1 MCITIDPARISLT
14 ADPVYTRFRVLRF
27 NRSLQEY
34 GSRLTFSYYGS
45 AFIAGLTLV
54 LGMLTSGCATKQ
66 QQAFKLSFLPSSP
79 AAVEPTFEAPPQ
91 FATNLYASDTPDLVQ
106 RALASASRQAEVDS
120 RVAKAHEHLEA
131 GKHFYQ
137 IDDAEGARREFD
149 AAMDILLSAP
159 DTLPDRPRLE
169 GELDQIADTIY
180 HYDLEGLGAGASA
193 QAEVVYDKS
202 PLDSILDM
210 TFPTDPNLRPKVKEE
225 IEATVSQLPLQ
236 ENDAVLSYVHYF
248 STDRGRKVL
257 TGGLRRSGRYRP
269 LVQRILDDEGV
280 PQELIYLAQVESGF
294 LPRARSNKQAVGMWQ
309 FVQFRGRQYGL
320 MQGPGTDDRLD
331 PEKATRAAAKHLHD
345 LYAMFGDW
353 YLAMAAYNC
362 GPGCVQRAVER
373 TGYADFW
380 ELRRLN
386 ALPKETANYVPAIVA
401 LTIMAKNPKDY
412 DLENLDADRPLE
424 YETMDLDTPTSLG
437 LIADAADRP
446 VSEIQDLNPALL
458 KSATPSG
465 YQLRVPK
472 GTLATVKMGLDLV
485 PANHRAEW
493 RIHRVVAGET
503 LAEIAHRYAT
513 PLLALTS
520 ANQHAAQGGPV
531 TDAPEAG
538 DMLVVPAVSHAARVA
553 PRSTLASVRGQASHK
568 TVAARRTPVNT
579 PARRVHASTDHTAS
593 LAPKHRATAN

>member
-1 MCITIDPARISLT
+1 MIFNHRALALAGFAVS
-14 ADPVYTRFRVLRF
+14 FVL
-27 NRSLQEY
+27 
-34 GSRLTFSYYGS
+34 
-45 AFIAGLTLV
+45 
-54 LGMLTSGCATKQ
+54 LTSSCATKQ
-66 QQAFKLSFLPSSP
+66 QAFRLSFLPSTP
-79 AAVEPTFEAPPQ
+79 AAIEPSFEAPPQ
-91 FATNLYASDTPDLVQ
+91 FATNLYASDSPDLVQ
-106 RALASASRQAEVDS
+106 RALASASRPAEVDS
-120 RVAKAHEHLEA
+120 RVAKARVHLEA
-131 GKHFYQ
+131 GKRFYQ
-137 IDDAEGARREFD
+137 LGDVDNARREFD
-149 AAMDILLSAP
+149 AALDVLLSAP
-159 DTLPDRPRLE
+159 ENLPDRPRLE
-169 GELDQIADTIY
+169 SELDQIADTIY
-180 HYDLEGLGAGASA
+180 HYDLEGLGAAAGD
-193 QAEVVYDKS
+193 QPQVVYDKS
-202 PLDSILDM
+202 PLDGILDM

-248 STDRGRKVL
+248 STERGRNVL
-257 TGGLRRSGRYRP
+257 LGGLRRSGRFRP

-386 ALPKETANYVPAIVA
+386 VLPKETANYVPVILAV
-401 LTIMAKNPKDY
+401 TIMAKNPKDY
-412 DLENLDADRPLE
+412 DLENLDADRPVE
-424 YETMDLDTPTSLG
+424 YDTIDLDTPTSLA

-458 KSATPSG
+458 KSAAPAG

-472 GTLATVKMGLDLV
+472 GTLPTVMMALDLV
-485 PANHRAEW
+485 PAAHRADW
-493 RIHRVVAGET
+493 RIHRVVPGET
-503 LAEIAHRYAT
+503 LAEIAHRYST
-513 PLLALTS
+513 PVSALTS
-520 ANQHAAQGGPV
+520 ANQRAALNAPAS
-531 TDAPEAG
+531 DAPVAG
-538 DMLVVPAVSHAARVA
+538 DLLVVPASSHLPRTAAVA
-553 PRSTLASVRGQASHK
+553 ISRGKLARK
-568 TVAARRTPVNT
+568 TAAPKNGAVARRTLVNT
-579 PARRVHASTDHTAS
+579 PARRVRSSAYHTAS
-593 LAPKHRATAN
+593 LASKHRAAVN

>member
-1 MCITIDPARISLT
+1 MIQSHRLAGF
-14 ADPVYTRFRVLRF
+14 YVL
-27 NRSLQEY
+27 L
-34 GSRLTFSYYGS
+34 L
-45 AFIAGLTLV
+45 L
-54 LGMLTSGCATKQ
+54 LTSSCATKQ
-66 QQAFKLSFLPSSP
+66 PAFKLSFLPSTP
-79 AAVEPTFEAPPQ
+79 VPIEPTFEAPPQ
-91 FATNLYASDTPDLVQ
+91 FKINLYASDSPDLVQ
-106 RALASASRQAEVDS
+106 RALASASHKQEVDG
-120 RVAKAHEHLEA
+120 RVAVAHTHLEA
-131 GKHFYQ
+131 GKRFYQ
-137 IDDAEGARREFD
+137 AGDAVQARREFD
-149 AAMDILLSAP
+149 AALDVLLSAP
-159 DTLPDRPRLE
+159 ESPDRPRLE
-169 GELDQIADTIY
+169 SELDQIADTIY
-180 HYDLEGLGAGASA
+180 HYDLEGLGGAAS
-193 QAEVVYDKS
+193 QQEVVYDKS

-248 STDRGRKVL
+248 STERGRKVL
-257 TGGLRRSGRYRP
+257 TGGLRRSGRFRP
-269 LVQRILDDEGV
+269 LIQRILDDEGV

-386 ALPKETANYVPAIVA
+386 VLPKETSNYVPLIVA

-412 DLENLDADRPLE
+412 DLENLDADRPVE
-424 YETMDLDTPTSLG
+424 YETMDLETPTSLA
-437 LIADAADRP
+437 LIAEAADHP

-458 KSATPSG
+458 KSTAAAG
-465 YQLRVPK
+465 YQMRVPK
-472 GTLATVKMGLDLV
+472 GSMATVKMALDLV
-485 PANHRAEW
+485 PASHRADW

-513 PLLALTS
+513 PLATLT
-520 ANQHAAQGGPV
+520 
-531 TDAPEAG
+531 
-538 DMLVVPAVSHAARVA
+538 
-553 PRSTLASVRGQASHK
+553 
-568 TVAARRTPVNT
+568 
-579 PARRVHASTDHTAS
+579 
-593 LAPKHRATAN
+593 

>member
-1 MCITIDPARISLT
+1 
-14 ADPVYTRFRVLRF
+14 V
-27 NRSLQEY
+27 
-34 GSRLTFSYYGS
+34 
-45 AFIAGLTLV
+45 
-54 LGMLTSGCATKQ
+54 
-66 QQAFKLSFLPSSP
+66 
-79 AAVEPTFEAPPQ
+79 
-91 FATNLYASDTPDLVQ
+91 
-106 RALASASRQAEVDS
+106 
-120 RVAKAHEHLEA
+120 
-131 GKHFYQ
+131 
-137 IDDAEGARREFD
+137 
-149 AAMDILLSAP
+149 LLSAP

-169 GELDQIADTIY
+169 SELDQIADTIY
-180 HYDLEGLGAGASA
+180 HYDLEGLGAAASE
-193 QAEVVYDKS
+193 QPEVVYDKS

-248 STDRGRKVL
+248 STERGRNVL
-257 TGGLRRSGRYRP
+257 LGGLRRSGRYRP

-386 ALPKETANYVPAIVA
+386 VLPHETANYVPLIVA

-412 DLENLDADRPLE
+412 DLENLDADRPME
-424 YETMDLDTPTSLG
+424 YETIDLDTPTSMA

-458 KSATPSG
+458 KGAAPAG
-465 YQLRVPK
+465 YQMRVPK
-472 GTLATVKMGLDLV
+472 GSLATVKMALDLV
-485 PANHRAEW
+485 PASHRADW

-503 LAEIAHRYAT
+503 LAEIAHRYST
-513 PLLALTS
+513 PLAALTS
-520 ANQHAAQGGPV
+520 ANQRAALNESGSEAPV
-531 TDAPEAG
+531 AG
-538 DMLVVPAVSHAARVA
+538 DMLVVPAASHVARTTVRTAVASSHGKVSHKALAARHTPA
-553 PRSTLASVRGQASHK
+553 T
-568 TVAARRTPVNT
+568 AAATT
-579 PARRVHASTDHTAS
+579 PARKAHTSTYHTAS
-593 LAPKHRATAN
+593 LAAKHRATAN

>member
-1 MCITIDPARISLT
+1 MTPRHRSPAFVAGFTILLAL
-14 ADPVYTRFRVLRF
+14 
-27 NRSLQEY
+27 
-34 GSRLTFSYYGS
+34 
-45 AFIAGLTLV
+45 LV
-54 LGMLTSGCATKQ
+54 SSCATK
-66 QQAFKLSFLPSSP
+66 QQAFKLSFLPSTP
-79 AAVEPTFEAPPQ
+79 VPIEPSFEAPPQ
-91 FATNLYASDTPDLVQ
+91 VPANLYSSESPDLVQ
-106 RALASASRQAEVDS
+106 RALASASHLAEVDN
-120 RVAKAHEHLEA
+120 RVAKAREHLEA
-131 GKHFYQ
+131 GKRFYQ
-137 IDDAEGARREFD
+137 ISDVAGARREFD
-149 AAMDILLSAP
+149 AALDVLLSAP
-159 DTLPDRPRLE
+159 DSLPDRPRLE

-180 HYDLEGLGAGASA
+180 HYDLEGLGAAASD

-248 STDRGRKVL
+248 STERGHKVL
-257 TGGLRRSGRYRP
+257 MGGLRRSGRYRP

-320 MQGPGTDDRLD
+320 MQTPGTDDRLD
-331 PEKATRAAAKHLHD
+331 PEKATRAAARHLHD

-386 ALPKETANYVPAIVA
+386 VLPKETANYVPVIVA

-412 DLENLDADRPLE
+412 DLENLEVDRPVE
-424 YETMDLDTPTSLG
+424 YETVQLDTPTSLA

-458 KSATPSG
+458 KSAAPAG

-472 GTLATVKMGLDLV
+472 GTLPTVTMALDLV
-485 PANHRAEW
+485 PASHRADW
-493 RIHRVVAGET
+493 RIHRMVPGET
-503 LAEIAHRYAT
+503 LAEIAHRYGT
-513 PLLALTS
+513 PLTALTS
-520 ANQHAAQGGPV
+520 ANERVALNASGA
-531 TDAPEAG
+531 DAPVAG
-538 DMLVVPAVSHAARVA
+538 DLLVVPGAVRPSR
-553 PRSTLASVRGQASHK
+553 
-568 TVAARRTPVNT
+568 VAARAVASSSHAKLSRRASAKSGLAARQTFANA
-579 PARRVHASTDHTAS
+579 PARRVHASAYRTAS
-593 LAPKHRATAN
+593 LASKHHAAAN

>member
-1 MCITIDPARISLT
+1 MT
-14 ADPVYTRFRVLRF
+14 LRH
-27 NRSLQEY
+27 RA
-34 GSRLTFSYYGS
+34 S
-45 AFIAGLTLV
+45 ALIAGFIFLLALLT
-54 LGMLTSGCATKQ
+54 TSCATKQ
-66 QQAFKLSFLPSSP
+66 QQSFKLSFLPSTPTPS
-79 AAVEPTFEAPPQ
+79 EPSFEAPPH
-91 FATNLYASDTPDLVQ
+91 FATNFYSSDSPDLVQ
-106 RALASASRQAEVDS
+106 RALASASRQAEVNS
-120 RVAKAHEHLEA
+120 RVSKAREHLEA
-131 GKHFYQ
+131 GKRFYQ
-137 IDDAEGARREFD
+137 LDDLDAARREFD
-149 AAMDILLSAP
+149 AALDVLLSAP

-169 GELDQIADTIY
+169 RELDQISDTIY
-180 HYDLEGLGAGASA
+180 HYDLERLGAAASE
-193 QAEVVYDKS
+193 QPEVVYDKS

-248 STDRGRKVL
+248 STERGRKVL
-257 TGGLRRSGRYRP
+257 LGGLRRSGRYRP

-320 MQGPGTDDRLD
+320 MQTPGTDDRLD

-373 TGYADFW
+373 TGFADFW

-386 ALPKETANYVPAIVA
+386 VLPKETANYVPVIIA

-412 DLENLDADRPLE
+412 DLENLDTDRPVE
-424 YETMDLDTPTSLG
+424 YETMDLDTPTSLS
-437 LIADAADRP
+437 LIADSSDRP

-458 KSATPSG
+458 KSVAPSG

-472 GTLATVKMGLDLV
+472 GTLATVRSALEMV
-485 PANHRAEW
+485 PANHRADW
-493 RIHRVVAGET
+493 RIHRVVPGET
-503 LAEIAHRYAT
+503 LTEIARRYAT
-513 PLLALTS
+513 PVSALTS
-520 ANQHAAQGGPV
+520 ANQRAALQSPSA
-531 TDAPEAG
+531 DAPVAG
-538 DMLVVPAVSHAARVA
+538 DLLVVPAAARLSRA
-553 PRSTLASVRGQASHK
+553 PVRSAVLKSRGKVSRKAL
-568 TVAARRTPVNT
+568 AARRTPQNA
-579 PARRVHASTDHTAS
+579 PARKAHANTFHTAS
-593 LAPKHRATAN
+593 VASKRHTAVN